1 VNKPPSPEQ
10 SSQKLTS
17 TQILRQ
23 HNSISAIQQTL
34 QKENTIKRTYQEQQK
49 HESVVINQN
58 NKSNSP
64 RIPEHIEFSN
74 VEATSA
80 ADQSA
85 HSVTDAEERLLA
97 SIKAENLNL
106 LKELLSTGEFKQFLE
121 SESRISNL
129 STIATATN
137 NEDHNKQQARDE
149 DSTNRS
155 TKKYEEEIMKYKHSL
170 EESKRQK
177 KLVEAQCIKKV
188 AVFQRKCNEA
198 DMTITLL
205 EKDLAGTQDQICI
218 MQEKEDNLKQSLSTL
233 QRANRYAISEKE
245 KFESG
250 IVNSQDTI
258 EAIEKSKVEMENEK
272 NNAQKENFTL
282 KQKIVELERKDHS
295 HVMQLEKS
303 KKCNLKITQSRVK
316 SDINLKDCKKQLDQ
330 QKDREKKLEKEIIE
344 LNNIIDNLQKEN
356 ESLKLEEDRFMLL
369 HSEKDILQGVLD
381 QSTESFESCLNLMQ
395 SKVLEEKEK
404 ANGLNKENEVLLN
417 AVNEERC
424 NHNETKAKLLN
435 AHEHNTILE
444 LEKELCAKEI
454 LEQLET
460 NENKSNEI
468 DLLNASKQLAEKELA
483 DLIKMHHSKVNALEL
498 EKESCAKEILERLEN
513 KANEID
519 LLNASKQLVEK
530 ELADLINTHHSKVN
544 EFDLLKQSKEGL
556 LDKAA
561 ELQCNFDDLQD
572 KIQLHKDTISN
583 LNGEITSLKVTN
595 GQKDDK
601 ILEISVETDA
611 ALSISST
618 EIMDLNDQ
626 ITFLKV
632 IIEQRDGAIQDH
644 EGTMT
649 GLNDQIASLQTSN
662 QQKDVTVKE
671 IKSKTDAALNVYK
684 SEINKNCEMV
694 NNLALSLTE
703 TSKALEMSNKET
715 QRLKKSLVENKKR
728 YRGNSLIKN
737 ENATLSTQFNINYLH
752 LINQENKFDFINLT
766 NELKRVI
773 GVQQEQIEIL
783 SLELTKTEDVLTTTK
798 ESYIED
804 RHKLKKLFNE
814 RENQM
819 IIESMKVGTTMKSQI
834 AQLQSEIDDK
844 VNQLVTAGDNIVFM
858 EDEVVAV
865 KAEFEAQKKISCE
878 LQSTLQNM
886 DGEFKD
892 LHNSLQMFEKGLGK
906 EVTCINEE
914 FAIIKEAF
922 SEFNNIISKN
932 DQDVINISNGIEQV
946 KTSYENEKEEKD
958 QIFTELKY
966 ELQVANR
973 NLDESTTTKCGLVS
987 KNEELQSSIMSI
999 QKDLKASKL
1008 HSKKQQE
1015 IIYELKSNFSKII
1028 SRFECNLTKS
1038 ISVGT
1043 KTKTT
1048 VAKFNVDKKS

>member
-23 HNSISAIQQTL
+23 HNSISAIQIQQTL

-49 HESVVINQN
+49 HESVVINEN

-129 STIATATN
+129 STIAIATN
-137 NEDHNKQQARDE
+137 DEDHNKQQARDE

-155 TKKYEEEIMKYKHSL
+155 TKIEECKKKHEEEIMKYKHSL

-205 EKDLAGTQDQICI
+205 EKDLASSQDQICI
-218 MQEKEDNLKQSLSTL
+218 MQEEEDNLKQSLSTL
-233 QRANRYAISEKE
+233 QRTNRYVISEKE

-272 NNAQKENFTL
+272 NNAQKENFVL

-330 QKDREKKLEKEIIE
+330 QKDREKMLDKEIIE
-344 LNNIIDNLQKEN
+344 LNNIICNLQKEN
-356 ESLKLEEDRFMLL
+356 ESLKVEEDRFMIL

-404 ANGLNKENEVLLN
+404 ANGLNKKYEVLLN
-417 AVNEERC
+417 AADKERC
-424 NHNETKAKLLN
+424 YHNETKAKLLN
-435 AHEHNTILE
+435 AHEYNTILE
-444 LEKELCAKEI
+444 LEKEICAKEI

-460 NENKSNEI
+460 N
-468 DLLNASKQLAEKELA
+468 
-483 DLIKMHHSKVNALEL
+483 
-498 EKESCAKEILERLEN
+498 EN

-530 ELADLINTHHSKVN
+530 ELVDLINMHHSKVN
-544 EFDLLKQSKEGL
+544 EFDFLKQSKEVL
-556 LDKAA
+556 LDKAS

-583 LNGEITSLKVTN
+583 LNGEITSLKVIN
-595 GQKDDK
+595 GQNDDK
-601 ILEISVETDA
+601 ILEISAETDA
-611 ALSISST
+611 ALSISSA

-649 GLNDQIASLQTSN
+649 DLNDQIASLQTSN

-783 SLELTKTEDVLTTTK
+783 SLELTKAENVLTTTK

-804 RHKLKKLFNE
+804 QHKLKKLFNE

-819 IIESMKVGTTMKSQI
+819 IRESMKIGTTMKNQI
-834 AQLQSEIDDK
+834 AQLQSEIGDK
-844 VNQLVTAGDNIVFM
+844 VNQLATAGDNIVFM
-858 EDEVVAV
+858 EDEVAAV

-878 LQSTLQNM
+878 LQSTLQNT

-987 KNEELQSSIMSI
+987 KNEELQSSIMSMK
-999 QKDLKASKL
+999 KDLKASKL

-1015 IIYELKSNFSKII
+1015 IICELKSNFSKII

-1048 VAKFNVDKKS
+1048 VAKFNDDKKS